1 MAEKKIIP
9 WLDTVRV
16 FSAFCVI
23 VGHYTS
29 CFDGYPRFDTMRLFF
44 WYAGNIGVFLFFV
57 LSGYLILPS
66 LERSKSL
73 WSFYKRKLIRVVIP
87 FTVSYFVLGFVLM
100 ACGLVNPS
108 VADFSPFYRGA
119 YEGGF
124 SLGKILAMFPVEVNF
139 VRLAGLPLEWFV
151 GEWFMGAL
159 LLIYLISPLLYKF
172 IRVAPLPTFAATIL
186 LAVGTHYALFGLTAT
201 GRIYSD
207 WWLFTAR
214 LPEFYFGMLLFVY
227 KDFLLTNRRKIL
239 PVVTILTLVGAAG
252 FILRYW
258 GDLALVTRLYPLE
271 PRSLLMTL
279 PSSYLLFVLAERLN
293 EKFPTAL
300 AHFNGFSGVSY
311 MTMLTQHVIL
321 NVFASQF
328 KFRDLHSVGVWL
340 IFILV
345 TLTIVKVSDWIKKFS
360 DPLEKA
366 LRN

>member
-124 SLGKILAMFPVEVNF
+124 SLGKILAMFPVEVN
-139 VRLAGLPLEWFV
+139 
-151 GEWFMGAL
+151 MGAL

-239 PVVTILTLVGAAG
+239 PVVTILTLLGAAG